1 MAKRISGTTPKA
13 DGFRMPGEFEA
24 QEQVWMIWPERQ
36 IIGVMVR
43 NLSKNHLLM

>member
-24 QEQVWMIWPERQ
+24 QEQVWMIWPERPDIPCRRQ
-36 IIGVMVR
+36 AHR
-43 NLSKNHLLM
+43 PSRRP